1 MGRRIVQDSVIPAG
15 YGQAFEVRKGQVLRI
30 HAVEDGQVGDC
41 CFFNANDYKEWFH
54 VGQTWVLNVVRKTG
68 NGQYYTY
75 FYSKPPRE
83 NLMFTVLEDT
93 VKRHFAVAARGS
105 TSSVTASPNIA
116 AVRETSKRRWRLTAS
131 LATTS
136 ATSSTSS
143 WTWTCT
149 RTATSSSRPRP

>member
-1 MGRRIVQDSVIPAG
+1 MARLIPDAAREGRSTRGPPLGEQPLLHATGPPKLADTEVQRWGVESSRTASYPPG

-93 VKRHFAVAARGS
+93 
-105 TSSVTASPNIA
+105 
-116 AVRETSKRRWRLTAS
+116 
-131 LATTS
+131 
-136 ATSSTSS
+136 
-143 WTWTCT
+143 
-149 RTATSSSRPRP
+149 